1 MLPKQERLTTAEFD
15 NVLANWRVVRNDL
28 LHLKYVVS
36 QDKKFAIAV
45 PKKIVKTSIMRH
57 FVKRR
62 IYNILRGE
70 KNTFPN
76 GHFVIFVSKEL
87 LACDVNT
94 TQQALHI
101 IAQKVAS

>member
-1 MLPKQERLTTAEFD
+1 MLPKQERLTTDEFD
-15 NVLANWRVVRNDL
+15 NVLANGRVVRNEV

-62 IYNILRGE
+62 IYNLLRKE
-70 KNTFPN
+70 KDTFPN

-87 LACDVNT
+87 LACDISST
-94 TQQALHI
+94 EQALHSL
-101 IAQKVAS
+101 AQKVAS